1 MKLTATEKVCQGAA
15 LLLALLGFFALVALT
30 SGCYSTDC
38 GSKTIVG
45 NHYSLPK
52 LSSDATDFDF
62 EIYQSTEGAVVYTRK
77 DSLVK
82 IDYYNVYTNHVFGI
96 WDKVGE
102 MKPAV
107 EIEPLEVGAAVS
119 PCETAAATTNAASGA
134 PGVSSTSAREE

>member
-1 MKLTATEKVCQGAA
+1 MNARTEKVCQGAA

-82 IDYYNVYTNHVFGI
+82 IDYYNVYTNHVFGV

-102 MKPAV
+102 MKLAV
-107 EIEPLEVGAAVS
+107 EIEPLEVGATVS
-119 PCETAAATTNAASGA
+119 PCETAAPANAASGA

>member
-1 MKLTATEKVCQGAA
+1 MRDITNRDLALKLMT
-15 LLLALLGFFALVALT
+15 LLASLALLACVICFG

-82 IDYYNVYTNHVFGI
+82 IDYYNAYTNHIFGI
-96 WDKVGE
+96 WDRVGE
-102 MKPAV
+102 MKLAV
-107 EIEPLEVGAAVS
+107 EIEPLEVGGAVTVE
-119 PCETAAATTNAASGA
+119 PGEHGA
-134 PGVSSTSAREE
+134 EEK

>member
-1 MKLTATEKVCQGAA
+1 MRDITNRDLALKLMT
-15 LLLALLGFFALVALT
+15 LLASLALLACVICFG

-82 IDYYNVYTNHVFGI
+82 IDYYNAYTNHIFGI
-96 WDKVGE
+96 WDRVGE
-102 MKPAV
+102 MKLAV
-107 EIEPLEVGAAVS
+107 EIEPLEVGGAVTVE
-119 PCETAAATTNAASGA
+119 PCEQGA
-134 PGVSSTSAREE
+134 EESK

>member
-1 MKLTATEKVCQGAA
+1 MRDITNRDLALKLMT
-15 LLLALLGFFALVALT
+15 LLASLALLACVICFG

-45 NHYSLPK
+45 NHCSLPK

-82 IDYYNVYTNHVFGI
+82 IDYYNTYTNHIFGI
-96 WDKVGE
+96 WDRVGE
-102 MKPAV
+102 MKLAV
-107 EIEPLEVGAAVS
+107 EIEPLEVGGAATVE
-119 PCETAAATTNAASGA
+119 PCEQGAEAAT
-134 PGVSSTSAREE
+134 R

>member
-1 MKLTATEKVCQGAA
+1 MREITNHDLA
-15 LLLALLGFFALVALT
+15 LKFVTLLASLALLACVICLG

-82 IDYYNVYTNHVFGI
+82 IDYYNVYTNHIFGL

-102 MKPAV
+102 MKLAV
-107 EIEPLEVGAAVS
+107 EIEPLEVGGAV
-119 PCETAAATTNAASGA
+119 TVATNA
-134 PGVSSTSAREE
+134 VEEAAKP

>member
-1 MKLTATEKVCQGAA
+1 MNARIEKVCQGAA
-15 LLLALLGFFALVALT
+15 LMLALLGFFTLVALT

-82 IDYYNVYTNHVFGI
+82 IDFFNAYTNHIFGI

-102 MKPAV
+102 MKLAV
-107 EIEPLEVGAAVS
+107 EIEPLEVGAT
-119 PCETAAATTNAASGA
+119 ETAASTN
-134 PGVSSTSAREE
+134 VVEEVAQ

>member
-1 MKLTATEKVCQGAA
+1 MDWRIREEERSEWQKRAERLVQGLALFAA
-15 LLLALLGFFALVALT
+15 LGAFAAVVALT

-82 IDYYNVYTNHVFGI
+82 IDFFNAYTNHIFGV

-102 MKPAV
+102 MKLAV
-107 EIEPLEVGAAVS
+107 EIEPLEVGAT
-119 PCETAAATTNAASGA
+119 ETAAPTNTVEEAAQ
-134 PGVSSTSAREE
+134 

>member
-1 MKLTATEKVCQGAA
+1 MRDITNRDLALKLMT
-15 LLLALLGFFALVALT
+15 LLASLALLVCVICFG

-52 LSSDATDFDF
+52 LSSDATDFDI

-82 IDYYNVYTNHVFGI
+82 IDYYNAYTNHIFGI

-102 MKPAV
+102 MKLAV
-107 EIEPLEVGAAVS
+107 EIEPLEVGGAVTVE
-119 PCETAAATTNAASGA
+119 PGEQGAEAAT
-134 PGVSSTSAREE
+134 R

>member
-15 LLLALLGFFALVALT
+15 LLLALLGFFALVAMT

-82 IDYYNVYTNHVFGI
+82 IDYYNVYTNHVFGV

-102 MKPAV
+102 MKLAV
-107 EIEPLEVGAAVS
+107 EIEPLEVGATVS
-119 PCETAAATTNAASGA
+119 PCETAAPTNAASGA
-134 PGVSSTSAREE
+134 PGVSSTSSREE

>member
-1 MKLTATEKVCQGAA
+1 MREITNRDLA
-15 LLLALLGFFALVALT
+15 LKFMTLLASLALLACVICFG
-30 SGCYSTDC
+30 SGCYSADC

-82 IDYYNVYTNHVFGI
+82 IDYYNAYTNHIFGI

-102 MKPAV
+102 MKLAV
-107 EIEPLEVGAAVS
+107 EIEPLEVGGE
-119 PCETAAATTNAASGA
+119 PCEQGA
-134 PGVSSTSAREE
+134 EKGDAQ